1 GEMTP
6 RALRTLTR
14 LGLSGLCLGGGALA
28 AGLTLAL
35 GGDINLARGA
45 YQPGGQP
52 FAPLAGALRADV
64 VLANLESPL
73 TNRPKATSGIDLRA
87 SPAAVAALRPFTALS
102 TENNHAGD
110 GGEAGRRQNEQV
122 LRGSG
127 LVPVSRQVT
136 WLNVKGVNLALL
148 AYLDDGRSPPPLA
161 EVRRAAAQADLVV
174 VLPHWGAEYNGVT
187 ARQRQQARAL
197 VDAGAGLVVGSGPH
211 VLQGHEWLGRA
222 LVLYSLGNLLFDQP
236 YPATWAGAVVHVTLQ
251 QGKMQACAFPT
262 FSRAGRV
269 QPGRAAERTAVR
281 ERLGLPLCPASEEQ
295 HATI

>member
-1 GEMTP
+1 M
-6 RALRTLTR
+6 
-14 LGLSGLCLGGGALA
+14 
-28 AGLTLAL
+28 
-35 GGDINLARGA
+35 
-45 YQPGGQP
+45 
-52 FAPLAGALRADV
+52 
-64 VLANLESPL
+64 LANLESPL

-236 YPATWAGAVVHVTLQ
+236 YPRPGPERWCMSPSSRAKCRRAPSPPSAAPDGYSRAEQPNEQRFGSGSASRCVQPVRNSMQRFNRWGLGAVLVCFSVSSGLAGGAPGTPARSCTCLRR
-251 QGKMQACAFPT
+251 GTFAPWPT
-262 FSRAGRV
+262 
-269 QPGRAAERTAVR
+269 PT
-281 ERLGLPLCPASEEQ
+281 
-295 HATI
+295 

>member
-1 GEMTP
+1 M
-6 RALRTLTR
+6 
-14 LGLSGLCLGGGALA
+14 
-28 AGLTLAL
+28 
-35 GGDINLARGA
+35 
-45 YQPGGQP
+45 
-52 FAPLAGALRADV
+52 
-64 VLANLESPL
+64 
-73 TNRPKATSGIDLRA
+73 
-87 SPAAVAALRPFTALS
+87 
-102 TENNHAGD
+102 
-110 GGEAGRRQNEQV
+110 

-136 WLNVKGVNLALL
+136 WLNVKGAKLALF
-148 AYLDDGRSPPPLA
+148 AYLDDGQTPPPLA
-161 EVRRAAAQADLVV
+161 EVRRAAAQADLVI

-251 QGKMQACAFPT
+251 QGKLQACTFPT

-269 QPGRAAERTAVR
+269 QPGRPAERTAVQ
-281 ERLGLPLCPASEEQ
+281 ERLGLSLCPASEEKY
-295 HATI
+295 ATI